1 MNENKKRYG
10 LLIGGLIIIFLLSFV
25 MGYYIGRGR
34 TDSKIADAQSTIDTL
49 TITIGEVNET
59 IESANIEI
67 KRLGELRET
76 DRERIDQ
83 LEESNTELSE
93 SYQRTSNLVEKQ
105 RQLITEITS
114 GSDAAGRS
122 SSEITSGLR
131 QAIRTIDSIIKS
143 IQDRED

>member
-1 MNENKKRYG
+1 MNENKKWRG
-10 LLIGGLIIIFLLSFV
+10 LLIGAVVIVFLLSTI

-34 TDSKIADAQSTIDTL
+34 TDSRITEAQSTIDNLRITVGEL
-49 TITIGEVNET
+49 NRTITNTNLEVEKLGRLRDTDKET
-59 IESANIEI
+59 IS
-67 KRLGELRET
+67 
-76 DRERIDQ
+76 Q
-83 LEESNTELSE
+83 LEDFNIRLSKAHN
-93 SYQRTSNLVEKQ
+93 QTAKLVEEQ
-105 RQLITEITS
+105 RHLIEEITS